1 MLIFQKNFWGSAP
14 DPAQAR
20 HARRHPQTPSH
31 LTLKIKI
38 KKKFRFPP
46 PPLAKILAAPMI
58 ATCEMICDCE
68 L

>member
-46 PPLAKILAAPMI
+46 PGENPGYAYA
-58 ATCEMICDCE
+58 
-68 L
+68 